1 MKGSNM
7 SPEEIN
13 KQLAE
18 EHKKAME
25 AINAFNKEAKGLTE
39 AINKTLGK

>member
-7 SPEEIN
+7 TPEEIN

-25 AINAFNKEAKGLTE
+25 AINAFNKAAKDAVQEGKGMMGL
-39 AINKTLGK
+39 

>member
-1 MKGSNM
+1 MT
-7 SPEEIN
+7 PEEIN

-25 AINAFNKEAKGLTE
+25 AINAFNKEAKEMIELVKR
-39 AINKTLGK
+39 I